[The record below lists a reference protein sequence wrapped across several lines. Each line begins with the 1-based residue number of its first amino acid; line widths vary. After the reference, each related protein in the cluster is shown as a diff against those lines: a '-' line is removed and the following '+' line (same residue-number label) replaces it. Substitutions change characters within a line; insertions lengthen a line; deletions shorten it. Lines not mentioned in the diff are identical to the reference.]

1 MENLLK
7 LLQLLCPISNHIP
20 SSLYKLRKFFNDFS
34 SNYQKKQMCAECE
47 KTIDQGESCHGKDGY
62 LVQVPVE
69 KALKSI
75 IKRKIQNYCMCAS

>member
-1 MENLLK
+1 
-7 LLQLLCPISNHIP
+7 
-20 SSLYKLRKFFNDFS
+20 
-34 SNYQKKQMCAECE
+34 MCAECE